1 MKRIV
6 ISVKGGKLTITE
18 NEGNFQV
25 VIIDKDA
32 DLEDVIE
39 LSGKED
45 VIIELCKG
53 ARDVKK
59 CREDLELIFI
69 NVDEDK

>member
-6 ISVKGGKLTITE
+6 ISVKGGKLTIIE
-18 NEGNFQV
+18 NEGNYQV
-25 VIIDKDA
+25 VIIDKDI
-32 DLEDVIE
+32 DIEEVIE
-39 LSGKED
+39 LTGKED

-59 CREDLELIFI
+59 CREDLELVFI
-69 NVDEDK
+69 NIDN

>member
-6 ISVKGGKLTITE
+6 ISVKGGKLTVTE
-18 NEGNFQV
+18 NEGNYHV
-25 VIIDKDA
+25 TIIDKDI
-32 DLEDVIE
+32 DPDDVIE

-53 ARDVKK
+53 AADVKK
-59 CREDLELIFI
+59 CREDLELIFLD
-69 NVDEDK
+69 VYEEE